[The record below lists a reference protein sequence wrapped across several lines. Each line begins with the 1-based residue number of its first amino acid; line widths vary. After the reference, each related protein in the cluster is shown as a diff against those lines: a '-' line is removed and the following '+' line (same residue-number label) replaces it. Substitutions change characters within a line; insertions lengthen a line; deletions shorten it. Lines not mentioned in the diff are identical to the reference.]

1 MKKITYII
9 IIISLCLSAAK
20 TQAQQ
25 VVQRIEPAFWWVGMS
40 NPELQLLVYGKNLA
54 SLNIS
59 LANNQGVELISTMRL
74 KSPNYLVL
82 NLRISPKAKAGSFKV
97 LFKQQGKTV
106 YTYDYALKQRT
117 KGSIQREGFNPSD
130 VLYLITPDRFAN
142 GNPKNDNQAGMSESA
157 NRKNKGGRHGG
168 DIKGIAD
175 RLDYIKDMGFTAI
188 WLNPV
193 LENNMK
199 EYSYHG
205 YSTTD
210 FYRVDPRF
218 GSNEEYRELCANAK
232 AKGIKVVMDM
242 IVNHCGSEHWW
253 MKDLPMSDWVNNQKG
268 YLNKKYKGTTHRKTV
283 IQDPYVAQTDVD
295 EFNKGWFVPTMPDL
309 NQRNPIMAKYL
320 IQNSIWWVEYA
331 GLSGIRMDTYSYSD
345 PQFMSEWSCKVMAE
359 YPNLNIVGEEWFYN
373 PAVVSYW
380 QRGKK
385 NRDGYKACLPSL
397 VDFPLHETL
406 VKALNKKE
414 EAFSGWIHA
423 YEVLATDFLYADPFN
438 LVTFPDNHD
447 VSRFYSQL
455 NEDYNLFKL
464 GIAYYLTMRGIP
476 QIYYGTEVLMTSP
489 KHRDD
494 GLVRADF
501 PGGWKGD
508 KVNAFTQKG
517 LTAQQKDAQQFCKK
531 LLNWRKNNPI
541 IHKGTLRH
549 YAPKQGVYVYFRHYQ
564 GKKVMVVLSKNPKEV
579 KLDLSRFAQSL
590 GKASQGKDIISGKQ
604 VTLQGNLK
612 VPAKSPMIIEIN

>member
-9 IIISLCLSAAK
+9 IILSLCLSNIKAQ
-20 TQAQQ
+20 TQQ
-25 VVQRIEPAFWWVGMS
+25 VVQRVEPAFWWVGMA

-54 SLNIS
+54 ATNVS

-74 KSPNYLVL
+74 QSPNYLVL
-82 NLRISPKAKAGSFKV
+82 NLRISPQAKAGSFKV

-106 YTYDYALKQRT
+106 FTYHYSLKARA
-117 KGSIQREGFNPSD
+117 KGSAQRQGFNPSD

-142 GNPKNDNQAGMSESA
+142 GNPNNDNHPKMRESA

-168 DIKGIAD
+168 DIKGIVD
-175 RLDYIKDMGFTAI
+175 KLDYIKDMGFTAI

-210 FYRVDPRF
+210 FYQVDPRF
-218 GSNEEYRELCANAK
+218 GSNEEYRELCAKAK

-268 YLNKKYKGTTHRKTV
+268 YLNKEYKGTTHRKTV

-345 PQFMSEWSCKVMAE
+345 PQFMSQWSCKVMAE
-359 YPNLNIVGEEWFYN
+359 YPHLNIVGEEWFYN
-373 PAVVSYW
+373 PAIVSYW

-385 NRDGYKACLPSL
+385 NRDGYQACLPSL

-414 EAFSGWIHA
+414 EMFSGWIYA
-423 YEVLATDFLYADPFN
+423 YEMLANDFLYADPFN

-447 VSRFYSQL
+447 VSRFFTQV

-501 PGGWKGD
+501 PGGWQGD
-508 KVNAFTQKG
+508 KVNAFTRKG
-517 LTAQQKDAQQFCKK
+517 LTTQQKEAQMFCKK
-531 LLNWRKNNPI
+531 LLNWRKNNPV
-541 IHKGTLRH
+541 IHKGKLRH

-564 GKKVMVVLSKNPKEV
+564 GKKVMVVLSKNAKEV
-579 KLDLSRFAQSL
+579 KLDLSRFKQSL

-604 VTLQGNLK
+604 LTLQKSLS
-612 VPAKSPMIIEIN
+612 VPARSPMIIEIN